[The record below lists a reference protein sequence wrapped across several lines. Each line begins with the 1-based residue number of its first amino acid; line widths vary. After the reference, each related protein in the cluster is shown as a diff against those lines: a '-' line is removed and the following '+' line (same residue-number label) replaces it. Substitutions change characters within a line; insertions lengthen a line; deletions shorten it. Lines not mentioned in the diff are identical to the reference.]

1 MHLMTATRS
10 DLEVVII
17 DNDIVD
23 VMTLPDD
30 INTDELRAIV
40 QKWVEEGDECADC

>member
-1 MHLMTATRS
+1 MHIMTATRD
-10 DLEVVII
+10 DLEVAII

-30 INTDELRAIV
+30 ISTDELRAIV
-40 QKWVEEGDECADC
+40 QKWAEEGDECADC